1 MERKNRVKR
10 DINALISELTLEEKA
25 GLCSG
30 KDTWRLKAIE
40 RLGIPSVMVSDG
52 PHGLRKQGG
61 ASDHLGLNDSIKAI
75 CFPAACAAA
84 ASFDEELLE
93 KLGDMLGR
101 ECRAEDVAVLLGP
114 AMNIKRSPLC
124 GRNFE
129 YFSED
134 PYLTGK
140 LAAAQIRGIQRH
152 DVGACAKH
160 FAANNQEYRRMT
172 CSSELDEKTL
182 REIYLRAFEIA
193 VREAEPWSVMSSYN
207 KMNGT
212 YVGESHD
219 LLTKILREEWGFDGF
234 VISDWGAVNDRVL
247 SAEAGLDLEM
257 PYYDG
262 SGDRELAE
270 AVRSGRLDEKLLDKA
285 VERILKIV
293 FRYYDSACEKEK
305 FDREKHH
312 EAAVQVAKKCAVLMK
327 NNGLLPLDR
336 GEKIA
341 YIGPFAKAPRYQGG
355 GSSHINAYRVTG
367 AFDAAQSDN
376 IIYSDGFSAGGE
388 ALSEREIIE
397 AVQTA
402 KKAQAAVI
410 FAGLPDSYESE
421 GYDRRHMKLPGAQNE
436 LIEKIAAVQ
445 PNTVVVLHIGSPVE
459 MPWADNVAA
468 ILNMYLGGEG
478 VGEAADALLYG
489 DAEPAGRLPESFPE
503 RLEDTPCYLDFP
515 GDGEKS
521 VYSEGRYVGYRY
533 YDAKN
538 MNVLFPFGHGLSYTE
553 FELSDMKISSADPF
567 CVTVTVTN
575 VGERTGI
582 ETVQIYVSAP
592 DEKCK
597 RLVGFKKICLDA
609 GESKTVRID
618 LDDRAYEQFS
628 EKLVRWYCRG
638 GEFTVHAGHSS
649 RDIRLTEKIIL
660 EANGVIPLTVDQN
673 TTIAEL
679 FAHPATR
686 LAVEKMLAAFRAA
699 VSGGNADRRSEQEA
713 VMMREMALN
722 APLRALPTFKLIT
735 TEQANALI
743 GQMNALINEYNQKR
757 E

>member
-1 MERKNRVKR
+1 MKR
-10 DINALISELTLEEKA
+10 DIKALISEMTLEEKA

-30 KDTWRLKAIE
+30 KDTWRLKAVE

-140 LAAAQIRGIQRH
+140 LAGAQIRGIQKH

-172 CSSELDEKTL
+172 CSSEVDEKTL
-182 REIYLRAFEIA
+182 REIYLRAFEIV
-193 VREAEPWSVMSSYN
+193 VREAKPWSVMSSYN
-207 KMNGT
+207 KINGT
-212 YVGESHD
+212 YAGESHD
-219 LLTKILREEWGFDGF
+219 LLTKTLRGEWGFDGF
-234 VISDWGAVNDRVL
+234 VVSDWGAVNDRVL

-262 SGDRELAE
+262 SGDRKLAE
-270 AVRSGRLDEKLLDKA
+270 AVLSGRLDEKVLDKA

-293 FRYYDSACEKEK
+293 FRFYDSACEKEN

-312 EAAVQVAKKCAVLMK
+312 AAAVQAAKKCAVLMK
-327 NNGLLPLDR
+327 NNGVLPLGR
-336 GEKIA
+336 GEEIA
-341 YIGPFAKAPRYQGG
+341 YIGPFAKVPRYQGG
-355 GSSHINAYRVTG
+355 GSSHINVYRVKG
-367 AFDAAQSDN
+367 ALDMAQGN
-376 IIYSDGFSAGGE
+376 NLIYADGFGANGE
-388 ALSEREIIE
+388 ALSKIE
-397 AVQTA
+397 VDKAVQTA
-402 KKAQAAVI
+402 KNARAAVI

-421 GYDRRHMKLPGAQNE
+421 GYDRRHMKLPSSQNE

-459 MPWADNVAA
+459 MPWADDVAA

-489 DAEPAGRLPESFPE
+489 DAEPVGRLPESFPE

-515 GDGEKS
+515 GDGERS
-521 VYSEGRYVGYRY
+521 VYSEGTYVGYRY
-533 YDAKN
+533 YDARN
-538 MNVLFPFGHGLSYTE
+538 MKVLFPFGHGLSYTE
-553 FELSDMKISSADPF
+553 FEFSDMKISASNPF
-567 CVTVTVTN
+567 CVTLTVTN
-575 VGERTGI
+575 TGARMGT

-597 RLVGFKKICLDA
+597 RLVGFKKICLDV
-609 GESKTVRID
+609 GESKMVRID

-628 EKLVRWYCRG
+628 GKLGRWYCRG
-638 GEFTVHAGHSS
+638 GAFTVHAGRSS
-649 RDIRLTEKIIL
+649 RDIRLTEKIVL
-660 EANGVIPLTVDQN
+660 KANGVIPLAVDQN

-679 FAHPATR
+679 FEHPATR
-686 LAVEKMLAAFRAA
+686 PTVEKMLAGFRAA
-699 VSGGNADRRSEQEA
+699 VSGGSAERRSEQEA
-713 VMMREMALN
+713 VMLREMALN

-735 TEQANALI
+735 TQQVNALI
-743 GQMNALINEYNQKR
+743 GQMNVLLDEYNKKG